1 MSKKNIYTQN
11 TTYHEESLKMRKLI
25 GFILCT
31 SMIVSGCSFIPK
43 NQTKDI
49 PKTVSVKDYD
59 GQYIGEHKKRNEV
72 FLKKHKD
79 EAIKKY
85 KDYVKDTFGYDCKIN
100 LVEAYTNKSGFS
112 EKSKVDGLL
121 VVGTVNYD
129 VPFQFR
135 LIFVESRNGVA
146 ITTFTPGHIN
156 ETSAAVSAMM
166 YKRYEHEIEQ
176 ARLKFKSEVDKN
188 GYYAMNEKLQKKQ
201 EFNGVTK
208 QYLNFNTDSID
219 DLDKFKKEFK
229 PVMHLKGDAFNQQL
243 QSLINKY
250 PKIQKNTKSEFIVYY
265 DKEKNR
271 ETVKNYAWNLQKS
284 INDVM
289 QSYPSTKFVQFYKD
303 DISPSMVDGNGRL
316 KSDTNVISIEGGKY
330 NENK

>member
-1 MSKKNIYTQN
+1 
-11 TTYHEESLKMRKLI
+11 MRKVT
-25 GFILCT
+25 GFILFT
-31 SMIVSGCSFIPK
+31 SLILGGCSFISK
-43 NQTKDI
+43 NQAKDI

-59 GQYIGEHKKRNEV
+59 GKYIGEHKKRNEV

-100 LVEAYTNKSGFS
+100 LVDAYTNKSGFS
-112 EKSKVDGLL
+112 EKSKVDGIS

-129 VPFQFR
+129 VPFQ
-135 LIFVESRNGVA
+135 LQLLFVESDNGVT

-176 ARLKFKSEVDKN
+176 ARLNLKN
-188 GYYAMNEKLQKKQ
+188 EIEKDGYYAMSEKLQLKQ
-201 EFNGVTK
+201 EFNGVTR
-208 QYLNFNTDSID
+208 QYLNFRTDSID

-229 PVMHLKGDAFNQQL
+229 PIMHLKGDAFNQQL
-243 QSLINKY
+243 QFLINKY
-250 PKIQKNTKSEFIVYY
+250 PQIQKNMKSEFIAYY
-265 DKEKNR
+265 DNEKNR

-303 DISPSMVDGNGRL
+303 DVSPSMVDGNGRL
-316 KSDTNVISIEGGKY
+316 KSDSNVISIEGGKY

>member
-1 MSKKNIYTQN
+1 
-11 TTYHEESLKMRKLI
+11 MRKI
-25 GFILCT
+25 MRILLCA
-31 SMIVSGCSFIPK
+31 SIIVSGCSFIPK
-43 NQTKDI
+43 NQTKSI

-59 GQYIGEHKKRNEV
+59 GKYIGEHKKRNEV

-100 LVEAYTNKSGFS
+100 LVDAYTNKSGFS
-112 EKSKVDGLL
+112 EKSKVDGIS

-129 VPFQFR
+129 IPFQ
-135 LIFVESRNGVA
+135 LQLLFVESGNG
-146 ITTFTPGHIN
+146 ITISTFTPGHIN

-176 ARLKFKSEVDKN
+176 ARLKLKSEIEKDS
-188 GYYAMNEKLQKKQ
+188 YYAMSEKLQVKQ
-201 EFNGVTK
+201 EFNGVTR
-208 QYLNFNTDSID
+208 QYLNFRTDSID

-250 PKIQKNTKSEFIVYY
+250 PQIQKNMKSEFIAYY

-284 INDVM
+284 INDIM

-303 DISPSMVDGNGRL
+303 DVSPSMVDGNGRL

-330 NENK
+330 DENK

>member
-1 MSKKNIYTQN
+1 
-11 TTYHEESLKMRKLI
+11 MRIL
-25 GFILCT
+25 LCT
-31 SMIVSGCSFIPK
+31 SIIVSGCSFIPK

-112 EKSKVDGLL
+112 EKSKVDGLV

-176 ARLKFKSEVDKN
+176 ARLKFKSEVEKN

-250 PKIQKNTKSEFIVYY
+250 PQIQKNMKSEFIVYY

-284 INDVM
+284 INDIM

>member
-1 MSKKNIYTQN
+1 
-11 TTYHEESLKMRKLI
+11 MRIL
-25 GFILCT
+25 LCT
-31 SMIVSGCSFIPK
+31 SIIVSSCSFIPK

-112 EKSKVDGLL
+112 EKSKVDGLV

-176 ARLKFKSEVDKN
+176 ARLKFKSEVEKN

-250 PKIQKNTKSEFIVYY
+250 PQIQKNMKSEFIVYY

>member
-1 MSKKNIYTQN
+1 
-11 TTYHEESLKMRKLI
+11 MRKI
-25 GFILCT
+25 MRILLCA
-31 SMIVSGCSFIPK
+31 SIIVSGCSFIPK
-43 NQTKDI
+43 NQTKSI

-59 GQYIGEHKKRNEV
+59 GKYIGEHKKRNEV

-100 LVEAYTNKSGFS
+100 LVDAYTNKSGFS
-112 EKSKVDGLL
+112 EKSKVDGIS

-129 VPFQFR
+129 VPFQ
-135 LIFVESRNGVA
+135 LQLLFVESGNG
-146 ITTFTPGHIN
+146 ITISTFTPGHIN
-156 ETSAAVSAMM
+156 EASAAVSAMM

-176 ARLKFKSEVDKN
+176 ARLKLKSEIEKDS
-188 GYYAMNEKLQKKQ
+188 YYAMSEKLQVKQ
-201 EFNGVTK
+201 EFNGVTR
-208 QYLNFNTDSID
+208 QYLNFRTDSID

-250 PKIQKNTKSEFIVYY
+250 PQIQKNMKSEFIAYY

-284 INDVM
+284 INDIM

-303 DISPSMVDGNGRL
+303 DVSPSMVDGNGRL

-330 NENK
+330 DENK

>member
-1 MSKKNIYTQN
+1 
-11 TTYHEESLKMRKLI
+11 MRKVT

-31 SMIVSGCSFIPK
+31 SLILGGCSFISK
-43 NQTKDI
+43 NQAKDI

-59 GQYIGEHKKRNEV
+59 GKYIGEHKKRNEV

-100 LVEAYTNKSGFS
+100 LVDAYTNKSGFS
-112 EKSKVDGLL
+112 EKSKVDGIS

-129 VPFQFR
+129 VPFQ
-135 LIFVESRNGVA
+135 LQLLFVESDNGVT

-176 ARLKFKSEVDKN
+176 ARLNLKN
-188 GYYAMNEKLQKKQ
+188 EIEKDGYYAMSEKLQLKQ
-201 EFNGVTK
+201 EFNGVTR
-208 QYLNFNTDSID
+208 QYLNFRTDSID

-229 PVMHLKGDAFNQQL
+229 PIMHLKGDAFNQQL
-243 QSLINKY
+243 QFLINKY
-250 PKIQKNTKSEFIVYY
+250 PQIQKNMKSEFIAYY
-265 DKEKNR
+265 DNEKNR

-303 DISPSMVDGNGRL
+303 DVSPSMVDGNGRL
-316 KSDTNVISIEGGKY
+316 KSDSNVISIEGGKY

>member
-1 MSKKNIYTQN
+1 
-11 TTYHEESLKMRKLI
+11 MRKI
-25 GFILCT
+25 MRILLCA
-31 SMIVSGCSFIPK
+31 SIIVSGCSFIPK
-43 NQTKDI
+43 NQTKSI

-59 GQYIGEHKKRNEV
+59 GKYIGEHKKRNEV

-100 LVEAYTNKSGFS
+100 LVDAYTNKSGFS
-112 EKSKVDGLL
+112 EKSKVDGIS

-129 VPFQFR
+129 VPFQ
-135 LIFVESRNGVA
+135 LQLLFVESGNG
-146 ITTFTPGHIN
+146 ITISTFTPGHIN

-176 ARLKFKSEVDKN
+176 ARLKLKSEIEKDS
-188 GYYAMNEKLQKKQ
+188 YYAMSEKLQVKQ
-201 EFNGVTK
+201 EFNGVTR
-208 QYLNFNTDSID
+208 QYLNFRTDSID

-250 PKIQKNTKSEFIVYY
+250 PQIQKNMKSEFIAYY

-284 INDVM
+284 INDIM

-303 DISPSMVDGNGRL
+303 DVSPSMVDGNGRL

-330 NENK
+330 DENR

>member
-1 MSKKNIYTQN
+1 
-11 TTYHEESLKMRKLI
+11 MR
-25 GFILCT
+25 ILLCA
-31 SMIVSGCSFIPK
+31 SIIVSGCSFIPK
-43 NQTKDI
+43 NQTKSI

-59 GQYIGEHKKRNEV
+59 GKYIGEHKKRNEV

-100 LVEAYTNKSGFS
+100 LVDAYTNKSGFS
-112 EKSKVDGLL
+112 EKSKVDGIS

-129 VPFQFR
+129 VPFQ
-135 LIFVESRNGVA
+135 LQLLFVESGNG
-146 ITTFTPGHIN
+146 ITISTFTPGHIN

-176 ARLKFKSEVDKN
+176 ARLKLKSEIEKDS
-188 GYYAMNEKLQKKQ
+188 YYAMSEKLQVKQ
-201 EFNGVTK
+201 EFNGVTR
-208 QYLNFNTDSID
+208 QYLNFRTDSID

-250 PKIQKNTKSEFIVYY
+250 PQIQKNMKSEFIAYY

-284 INDVM
+284 INDIM
-289 QSYPSTKFVQFYKD
+289 QSYPSTKFIQFYKD
-303 DISPSMVDGNGRL
+303 DVSPSMVDGNGRL

-330 NENK
+330 DENK

>member
-1 MSKKNIYTQN
+1 
-11 TTYHEESLKMRKLI
+11 MRIL
-25 GFILCT
+25 LCT
-31 SMIVSGCSFIPK
+31 SIIVSGCSFIPK

-112 EKSKVDGLL
+112 EKSKVDGLV

-176 ARLKFKSEVDKN
+176 ARLKFKSEVEKN

-250 PKIQKNTKSEFIVYY
+250 PQIQKNMKSEFIVYY

-303 DISPSMVDGNGRL
+303 DISPSMVA
-316 KSDTNVISIEGGKY
+316 V
-330 NENK
+330 

>member
-1 MSKKNIYTQN
+1 
-11 TTYHEESLKMRKLI
+11 MR
-25 GFILCT
+25 ILLCA
-31 SMIVSGCSFIPK
+31 SIIVSGCSFIPK
-43 NQTKDI
+43 NQTKSI

-59 GQYIGEHKKRNEV
+59 GKYIGEHKKRNEV

-100 LVEAYTNKSGFS
+100 LVDAYTNKSGFS
-112 EKSKVDGLL
+112 EKSKVDGIS

-129 VPFQFR
+129 VPFQ
-135 LIFVESRNGVA
+135 LQLLFVESGNG
-146 ITTFTPGHIN
+146 ITISTFTPGHIN

-176 ARLKFKSEVDKN
+176 ARLKLKSEIEKDS
-188 GYYAMNEKLQKKQ
+188 YYAMSEKLQVKQ
-201 EFNGVTK
+201 EFNGVTR
-208 QYLNFNTDSID
+208 QYLNFRTDSID

-250 PKIQKNTKSEFIVYY
+250 PQIQKNMKSEFIAYY

-284 INDVM
+284 INDII

-303 DISPSMVDGNGRL
+303 DVSPSMVDGNGRL

-330 NENK
+330 DENK

>member
-1 MSKKNIYTQN
+1 
-11 TTYHEESLKMRKLI
+11 MRIL
-25 GFILCT
+25 LCT
-31 SMIVSGCSFIPK
+31 SIIVSGCSFIPK

-100 LVEAYTNKSGFS
+100 LVDAYTNKSGFS
-112 EKSKVDGLL
+112 EKSKVDGIS
-121 VVGTVNYD
+121 VVGTVNYE
-129 VPFQFR
+129 VPFQ
-135 LIFVESRNGVA
+135 LQLLFVESENGVA
-146 ITTFTPGHIN
+146 ITTFTPGHVN

-176 ARLKFKSEVDKN
+176 ARLKLKSEIEKD
-188 GYYAMNEKLQKKQ
+188 GYFAMSQKLQVKQ

-208 QYLNFNTDSID
+208 QYLNFSTDSID
-219 DLDKFKKEFK
+219 DLEKFKKEFK
-229 PVMHLKGDAFNQQL
+229 PVMHLKGEAFNQQL
-243 QSLINKY
+243 QNLINKY
-250 PKIQKNTKSEFIVYY
+250 PEIQKNMKSEFIAYY

-271 ETVKNYAWNLQKS
+271 ETVKDYAWNLQKS
-284 INDVM
+284 INNVM

-303 DISPSMVDGNGRL
+303 DVSPSMIDGNGRL
-316 KSDTNVISIEGGKY
+316 KSDANVISIEGGKY

>member
-1 MSKKNIYTQN
+1 
-11 TTYHEESLKMRKLI
+11 MRKIMRIL
-25 GFILCT
+25 LCT
-31 SMIVSGCSFIPK
+31 SIIVSGCSFIPK

-176 ARLKFKSEVDKN
+176 ARLKLKSEIEKDS
-188 GYYAMNEKLQKKQ
+188 YYAMSEKLQVKQ
-201 EFNGVTK
+201 EFNGVTR
-208 QYLNFNTDSID
+208 QYLNFRTDSID

-250 PKIQKNTKSEFIVYY
+250 PQIQKNMKSEFIAYY

-271 ETVKNYAWNLQKS
+271 ETVKNYAWNHQKS

>member
-1 MSKKNIYTQN
+1 
-11 TTYHEESLKMRKLI
+11 
-25 GFILCT
+25 
-31 SMIVSGCSFIPK
+31 K
-43 NQTKDI
+43 NQAKDI

-59 GQYIGEHKKRNEV
+59 GKYIGEHKKRNEV

-100 LVEAYTNKSGFS
+100 LVDAYTNKSGFS
-112 EKSKVDGLL
+112 EKSKVDGIS

-129 VPFQFR
+129 VPFQ
-135 LIFVESRNGVA
+135 LQLLFVESDNGVT

-176 ARLKFKSEVDKN
+176 ARLNLKN
-188 GYYAMNEKLQKKQ
+188 EIEKDGYYAMSEKLQLKQ
-201 EFNGVTK
+201 EFNGVTR
-208 QYLNFNTDSID
+208 QYLNFRTDSID

-229 PVMHLKGDAFNQQL
+229 PIMHLKGDAFNQQL
-243 QSLINKY
+243 QFLINKY
-250 PKIQKNTKSEFIVYY
+250 PQIQKNMKSEFIAYY
-265 DKEKNR
+265 DNEKNR

-303 DISPSMVDGNGRL
+303 DVSPSMVDGNGRL
-316 KSDTNVISIEGGKY
+316 KSDSNVISIEGGKY

>member
-1 MSKKNIYTQN
+1 
-11 TTYHEESLKMRKLI
+11 MRKVA
-25 GFILCT
+25 GFVLCT
-31 SMIVSGCSFIPK
+31 SLILGGCSFMHK
-43 NQTKDI
+43 DHTKDI
-49 PKTVSVKDYD
+49 PKAVSVKDYD
-59 GQYIGEHKKRNEV
+59 GKYIGEHKKRNEV

-100 LVEAYTNKSGFS
+100 LVKSYTNASGFS
-112 EKSKVDGLL
+112 EKSKTDGLV

-129 VPFQFR
+129 VPFQ
-135 LIFVESRNGVA
+135 LQLLFVESGNG
-146 ITTFTPGHIN
+146 ITISTFTPGHIN

-176 ARLKFKSEVDKN
+176 ARLKLKSEIEKDS
-188 GYYAMNEKLQKKQ
+188 YYAMSEKLQVKQ
-201 EFNGVTK
+201 EFNGVTR
-208 QYLNFNTDSID
+208 QYLNFRTDSID

-250 PKIQKNTKSEFIVYY
+250 PQIQKNMKSEFIAYY

-284 INDVM
+284 INDVT

>member
-1 MSKKNIYTQN
+1 
-11 TTYHEESLKMRKLI
+11 MR
-25 GFILCT
+25 ILLCA
-31 SMIVSGCSFIPK
+31 SIIVSGCSFIPK
-43 NQTKDI
+43 NQTKSI

-59 GQYIGEHKKRNEV
+59 GKYIGEHKKRNEV

-100 LVEAYTNKSGFS
+100 LVDAYTNKSGFS
-112 EKSKVDGLL
+112 EKSKVDGIS

-129 VPFQFR
+129 VPFQ
-135 LIFVESRNGVA
+135 LQLLFVESGNG
-146 ITTFTPGHIN
+146 ITISTFTPGHIN

-176 ARLKFKSEVDKN
+176 ARLKLKSEIEKDS
-188 GYYAMNEKLQKKQ
+188 YYAMSEKLQVKQ
-201 EFNGVTK
+201 EFNGVTR
-208 QYLNFNTDSID
+208 QYLNFRTDSID

-229 PVMHLKGDAFNQQL
+229 PVMHLKGYAFNQQL

-250 PKIQKNTKSEFIVYY
+250 PQIQKNMKSEFIAYY

-284 INDVM
+284 INDIM

-303 DISPSMVDGNGRL
+303 DVSPSMVDGNGRL

-330 NENK
+330 DENK

>member
-1 MSKKNIYTQN
+1 
-11 TTYHEESLKMRKLI
+11 MRKVA
-25 GFILCT
+25 GFVLCT
-31 SMIVSGCSFIPK
+31 SLILGGCSFMHK
-43 NQTKDI
+43 DHTKDI
-49 PKTVSVKDYD
+49 PKAVSVKDYD
-59 GQYIGEHKKRNEV
+59 GKYIGEHKKRNEV

-100 LVEAYTNKSGFS
+100 LVKSYTNASGFS
-112 EKSKVDGLL
+112 EKSKTDGLV

-129 VPFQFR
+129 VPFQ
-135 LIFVESRNGVA
+135 LQLLFVESGNG
-146 ITTFTPGHIN
+146 ITISTFTPGHIN

-176 ARLKFKSEVDKN
+176 ARLKLKSEIEKDS
-188 GYYAMNEKLQKKQ
+188 YYAMSEKLQVKQ
-201 EFNGVTK
+201 EFNGVTR
-208 QYLNFNTDSID
+208 QYLNFRTDSID

-250 PKIQKNTKSEFIVYY
+250 PQIQKNMKSEFIAYY

>member
-1 MSKKNIYTQN
+1 
-11 TTYHEESLKMRKLI
+11 MRKIMRIL
-25 GFILCT
+25 LCT
-31 SMIVSGCSFIPK
+31 SIIVSGCSFIPK
-43 NQTKDI
+43 NQTKSI

-72 FLKKHKD
+72 FLKKHKG

-112 EKSKVDGLL
+112 EKSKVDGIS

-129 VPFQFR
+129 VPFQ
-135 LIFVESRNGVA
+135 LQLLFVESGNG
-146 ITTFTPGHIN
+146 IIISTFTPGHIN

-176 ARLKFKSEVDKN
+176 ARLKLKSEIEKDS
-188 GYYAMNEKLQKKQ
+188 YYAMSEKLQVKQ
-201 EFNGVTK
+201 EFNGVTR
-208 QYLNFNTDSID
+208 QYLNFRTDSID
-219 DLDKFKKEFK
+219 DLDKFKREFK

-250 PKIQKNTKSEFIVYY
+250 PQIQKNMKSEFIAYY

-284 INDVM
+284 INDIM

-303 DISPSMVDGNGRL
+303 DVSPSMVDGNGRL

-330 NENK
+330 DENK

>member
-1 MSKKNIYTQN
+1 
-11 TTYHEESLKMRKLI
+11 MRKI
-25 GFILCT
+25 MRILLCA
-31 SMIVSGCSFIPK
+31 SIIVSGCSFIPK
-43 NQTKDI
+43 NQTKSI
-49 PKTVSVKDYD
+49 PKTVRVKDYD
-59 GQYIGEHKKRNEV
+59 GKYIGEHKKRNEV

-100 LVEAYTNKSGFS
+100 LVDAYTNKSGFS
-112 EKSKVDGLL
+112 EKSKVDGIS

-129 VPFQFR
+129 VPFQ
-135 LIFVESRNGVA
+135 LQLLFVESGNG
-146 ITTFTPGHIN
+146 ITISTFTPGHIN

-176 ARLKFKSEVDKN
+176 ARLKLKSEIEKDS
-188 GYYAMNEKLQKKQ
+188 YYAMSEKLQVKQ
-201 EFNGVTK
+201 EFNGVTR
-208 QYLNFNTDSID
+208 QYLNFRTDSID

-250 PKIQKNTKSEFIVYY
+250 PQIQKNMKSEFIAYY

-284 INDVM
+284 INDIM

-303 DISPSMVDGNGRL
+303 DVSPSMVDGNGRL

-330 NENK
+330 DENK

>member
-1 MSKKNIYTQN
+1 MMVNILVN
-11 TTYHEESLKMRKLI
+11 I
-25 GFILCT
+25 
-31 SMIVSGCSFIPK
+31 
-43 NQTKDI
+43 
-49 PKTVSVKDYD
+49 
-59 GQYIGEHKKRNEV
+59 KKRNEV

-112 EKSKVDGLL
+112 EKSKVDGLV

-176 ARLKFKSEVDKN
+176 ARLKLKSEIEKDS
-188 GYYAMNEKLQKKQ
+188 YYAMSEKLQVKQ
-201 EFNGVTK
+201 EFNGVTR
-208 QYLNFNTDSID
+208 QYLNFRTDSID

-250 PKIQKNTKSEFIVYY
+250 PQIQKNMKSEFIAYY

>member
-1 MSKKNIYTQN
+1 
-11 TTYHEESLKMRKLI
+11 MRIL
-25 GFILCT
+25 LCT
-31 SMIVSGCSFIPK
+31 SIIVSGCSFIPK
-43 NQTKDI
+43 NQTKSI

-72 FLKKHKD
+72 FLKKHKG

-112 EKSKVDGLL
+112 EKSKVDGIS

-129 VPFQFR
+129 VPFQ
-135 LIFVESRNGVA
+135 LQLLFVESGNG
-146 ITTFTPGHIN
+146 IIISTFTPGHIN

-176 ARLKFKSEVDKN
+176 ARLKLKSEIEKDS
-188 GYYAMNEKLQKKQ
+188 YYAMSEKLQVKQ
-201 EFNGVTK
+201 EFNGVTR
-208 QYLNFNTDSID
+208 QYLNFRTDSID

-250 PKIQKNTKSEFIVYY
+250 PQIQKNMKSEFIAYY

-284 INDVM
+284 INDIM

-303 DISPSMVDGNGRL
+303 DVSPSMVDGNGRL

-330 NENK
+330 DENK

>member
-1 MSKKNIYTQN
+1 
-11 TTYHEESLKMRKLI
+11 MRKIMRIL
-25 GFILCT
+25 LCT
-31 SMIVSGCSFIPK
+31 SIIVSGCSFIPK

-112 EKSKVDGLL
+112 EKSKVDGLV

-176 ARLKFKSEVDKN
+176 ARLKFNSEVEKN

-250 PKIQKNTKSEFIVYY
+250 PQIQKNMKSEFIVYY

>member
-1 MSKKNIYTQN
+1 
-11 TTYHEESLKMRKLI
+11 MR
-25 GFILCT
+25 ILLCA
-31 SMIVSGCSFIPK
+31 SIIVSGCSFIPK
-43 NQTKDI
+43 NQTKSI

-59 GQYIGEHKKRNEV
+59 GKYIGEHKKRNEV

-100 LVEAYTNKSGFS
+100 LVDAYTNKSEFS
-112 EKSKVDGLL
+112 EKSKVDGIS

-129 VPFQFR
+129 VPFQ
-135 LIFVESRNGVA
+135 LQLLFVESGNG
-146 ITTFTPGHIN
+146 ITISTFTPGHIN

-176 ARLKFKSEVDKN
+176 ARLKLKSEIEKDS
-188 GYYAMNEKLQKKQ
+188 YYAMSEKLQVKQ
-201 EFNGVTK
+201 EFNGVTR
-208 QYLNFNTDSID
+208 QYLNFRTDSID

-250 PKIQKNTKSEFIVYY
+250 PQIQKNMKSEFIAYY

-284 INDVM
+284 INDIM

-303 DISPSMVDGNGRL
+303 DVSPSMVDGNGRL

-330 NENK
+330 DENK

>member
-1 MSKKNIYTQN
+1 
-11 TTYHEESLKMRKLI
+11 MRKLMQI
-25 GFILCT
+25 MLCASIIL
-31 SMIVSGCSFIPK
+31 SGCSFMHKDQTKSIPK
-43 NQTKDI
+43 A
-49 PKTVSVKDYD
+49 VSVKDYD
-59 GQYIGEHKKRNEV
+59 GKYIGEHKKRNEV

-100 LVEAYTNKSGFS
+100 FVEAYTNKSGFS
-112 EKSKVDGLL
+112 EKSKVDGIS

-129 VPFQFR
+129 VPFQ
-135 LIFVESRNGVA
+135 LQLLFVESDNGVA

-176 ARLKFKSEVDKN
+176 ARLKFKSEVEKN

-208 QYLNFNTDSID
+208 QFLNFNTDSID

-229 PVMHLKGDAFNQQL
+229 PIMHLKGEAFNQQL
-243 QSLINKY
+243 QNLINKY
-250 PKIQKNTKSEFIVYY
+250 PEIKKSMNSDFIAYY
-265 DKEKNR
+265 NKGENR
-271 ETVKNYAWNLQKS
+271 ETVANYVWNLQKTTNDTMKLYPGNKS
-284 INDVM
+284 II
-289 QSYPSTKFVQFYKD
+289 FYKD
-303 DISPSMVDGNGRL
+303 KVSASQLDDHKRL
-316 KSDTNVISIEGGKY
+316 QSDSQEISISGGK
-330 NENK
+330 

>member
-1 MSKKNIYTQN
+1 
-11 TTYHEESLKMRKLI
+11 MRIL
-25 GFILCT
+25 LCT
-31 SMIVSGCSFIPK
+31 SIIVSGCSFIPK
-43 NQTKDI
+43 NQTKSI

-72 FLKKHKD
+72 FLKKHKG

-112 EKSKVDGLL
+112 EKSKVDGIS

-129 VPFQFR
+129 VPFQ
-135 LIFVESRNGVA
+135 LQLLFVESGNG
-146 ITTFTPGHIN
+146 IIISTFTPGHIN

-176 ARLKFKSEVDKN
+176 ARLKLKSEIEKDS
-188 GYYAMNEKLQKKQ
+188 YYAMSEKLQVKQ
-201 EFNGVTK
+201 EFNGVTR
-208 QYLNFNTDSID
+208 QYLNFRTDSID

-250 PKIQKNTKSEFIVYY
+250 PQIQKNMKSEFIVYY

-284 INDVM
+284 INDIM

-303 DISPSMVDGNGRL
+303 DVSPSMVDGNGRL

-330 NENK
+330 DENK

>member
-1 MSKKNIYTQN
+1 
-11 TTYHEESLKMRKLI
+11 MRKI
-25 GFILCT
+25 MRILLCA
-31 SMIVSGCSFIPK
+31 SIIVSGCSFIPK
-43 NQTKDI
+43 NQTKSI

-59 GQYIGEHKKRNEV
+59 GKYIGEHKKRNEV

-100 LVEAYTNKSGFS
+100 LVDAYTNKSGFS
-112 EKSKVDGLL
+112 EKSKVDGIS

-129 VPFQFR
+129 VPFQ
-135 LIFVESRNGVA
+135 LQLLFVESGNG
-146 ITTFTPGHIN
+146 ITISTFTPGHIN

-176 ARLKFKSEVDKN
+176 ARLKLKSEIEKDS
-188 GYYAMNEKLQKKQ
+188 YYAMSEKLQVKQ
-201 EFNGVTK
+201 EFNGVTR
-208 QYLNFNTDSID
+208 QYLNFRTDSID

-250 PKIQKNTKSEFIVYY
+250 PQIQKNMKSEFIAYY

-284 INDVM
+284 IHDIM

-303 DISPSMVDGNGRL
+303 DVSPSMVDGNGRL

-330 NENK
+330 DENK

>member
-1 MSKKNIYTQN
+1 
-11 TTYHEESLKMRKLI
+11 MR
-25 GFILCT
+25 ILLCA
-31 SMIVSGCSFIPK
+31 SIIVSGCSFIPK
-43 NQTKDI
+43 NQTKSI

-59 GQYIGEHKKRNEV
+59 GKYIGEHKKRNEV

-100 LVEAYTNKSGFS
+100 LVDAYTNKSGFS
-112 EKSKVDGLL
+112 EKSKVDGIS

-129 VPFQFR
+129 IPFQ
-135 LIFVESRNGVA
+135 LQLLFVESGNG
-146 ITTFTPGHIN
+146 ITISTFTPGHIN

-176 ARLKFKSEVDKN
+176 ARLKLKSEIEKDS
-188 GYYAMNEKLQKKQ
+188 YYAMSEKLQVKQ
-201 EFNGVTK
+201 EFNGVTR
-208 QYLNFNTDSID
+208 QYLNFRTDSID

-250 PKIQKNTKSEFIVYY
+250 PQIQKNMKSEFIAYY

-284 INDVM
+284 INDIM

-303 DISPSMVDGNGRL
+303 DVSPSMVDGNGRL

-330 NENK
+330 DENK

>member
-1 MSKKNIYTQN
+1 
-11 TTYHEESLKMRKLI
+11 MR
-25 GFILCT
+25 ILLCA
-31 SMIVSGCSFIPK
+31 SIIVSGCSFIPK
-43 NQTKDI
+43 NQTKSI

-59 GQYIGEHKKRNEV
+59 GKYIGEHKKRNEV

-79 EAIKKY
+79 EAIKKC

-100 LVEAYTNKSGFS
+100 LVDAYTNKSGFS
-112 EKSKVDGLL
+112 EKSKVDGIS

-129 VPFQFR
+129 VPFQ
-135 LIFVESRNGVA
+135 LQLLFVESGNG
-146 ITTFTPGHIN
+146 ITISTFTPGHIN

-176 ARLKFKSEVDKN
+176 ARLKLKSEIEKDS
-188 GYYAMNEKLQKKQ
+188 YYAMSEKLQVKQ
-201 EFNGVTK
+201 EFNGVTR
-208 QYLNFNTDSID
+208 QYLNFRTDSID

-250 PKIQKNTKSEFIVYY
+250 PQIQKNMKSEFIAYY

-284 INDVM
+284 INDIM

-303 DISPSMVDGNGRL
+303 DVSPSMVDGNGRL

-330 NENK
+330 DENK

>member
-1 MSKKNIYTQN
+1 
-11 TTYHEESLKMRKLI
+11 
-25 GFILCT
+25 
-31 SMIVSGCSFIPK
+31 
-43 NQTKDI
+43 
-49 PKTVSVKDYD
+49 
-59 GQYIGEHKKRNEV
+59 
-72 FLKKHKD
+72 
-79 EAIKKY
+79 
-85 KDYVKDTFGYDCKIN
+85 YDCKIN

-112 EKSKVDGLL
+112 KKSKTDGLV

-129 VPFQFR
+129 VPFQ
-135 LIFVESRNGVA
+135 LQLLFVESDNGVT

-166 YKRYEHEIEQ
+166 YKRYEHEIEK
-176 ARLKFKSEVDKN
+176 ARLKLKSEIEKD
-188 GYYAMNEKLQKKQ
+188 GYYAMSEKLQLKQ
-201 EFNGVTK
+201 EFNGVTR
-208 QYLNFNTDSID
+208 QYLNFRTDSID

-250 PKIQKNTKSEFIVYY
+250 PQIQKNMKSEFIAYY
-265 DKEKNR
+265 DNEKNR

-303 DISPSMVDGNGRL
+303 DVSPSMVDGNGRL
-316 KSDTNVISIEGGKY
+316 KSDANVISIEGGKY

>member
-1 MSKKNIYTQN
+1 
-11 TTYHEESLKMRKLI
+11 MRKI
-25 GFILCT
+25 MRILLCA
-31 SMIVSGCSFIPK
+31 SIIVSGCSFIPK
-43 NQTKDI
+43 NQTKSI

-59 GQYIGEHKKRNEV
+59 GKYIGEHKKRNEV

-100 LVEAYTNKSGFS
+100 LVDAYTNKSGFS
-112 EKSKVDGLL
+112 EKSKVDGIS

-129 VPFQFR
+129 VPFQ
-135 LIFVESRNGVA
+135 LQLLFVESGNG
-146 ITTFTPGHIN
+146 ITISTFTPGHIN

-176 ARLKFKSEVDKN
+176 ARLKLKSGIEKDS
-188 GYYAMNEKLQKKQ
+188 YYAMSEKLQVKQ
-201 EFNGVTK
+201 EFNGVTR
-208 QYLNFNTDSID
+208 QYLNFRTDSID

-250 PKIQKNTKSEFIVYY
+250 PQIQKNMKSEFIAYY

-284 INDVM
+284 INDIM

-303 DISPSMVDGNGRL
+303 DVSPSMVDGNGRL

-330 NENK
+330 DENK

>member
-1 MSKKNIYTQN
+1 
-11 TTYHEESLKMRKLI
+11 MRKIIRIL
-25 GFILCT
+25 LCT
-31 SMIVSGCSFIPK
+31 SIIVSGCSFIPK
-43 NQTKDI
+43 NQTKSI

-72 FLKKHKD
+72 FLKKHKG

-112 EKSKVDGLL
+112 EKSKVDGIS

-129 VPFQFR
+129 VPFQ
-135 LIFVESRNGVA
+135 LQLLFVESGNG
-146 ITTFTPGHIN
+146 IIISTFTPGHIN

-176 ARLKFKSEVDKN
+176 ARLKLKSEIEKDS
-188 GYYAMNEKLQKKQ
+188 YYAMSEKLQVKQ
-201 EFNGVTK
+201 EFNGVTR
-208 QYLNFNTDSID
+208 QYLNFRTDSID

-250 PKIQKNTKSEFIVYY
+250 PQIQKNMKSEFIAYY

-284 INDVM
+284 INDIM

-303 DISPSMVDGNGRL
+303 DVSPSMVDGNGRL

-330 NENK
+330 DENK

>member
-1 MSKKNIYTQN
+1 D
-11 TTYHEESLKMRKLI
+11 H
-25 GFILCT
+25 
-31 SMIVSGCSFIPK
+31 
-43 NQTKDI
+43 TKDI
-49 PKTVSVKDYD
+49 PKAVSVKDYD
-59 GQYIGEHKKRNEV
+59 GKYIGEHKKRNEV

-100 LVEAYTNKSGFS
+100 LVKSYTNASGFS
-112 EKSKVDGLL
+112 EKSKTDGLV

-129 VPFQFR
+129 VPFQ
-135 LIFVESRNGVA
+135 LQLLFVESGNG
-146 ITTFTPGHIN
+146 ITISTFTPGHIN

-176 ARLKFKSEVDKN
+176 ARLKLKSEIEKDS
-188 GYYAMNEKLQKKQ
+188 YYAMSEKLQVKQ
-201 EFNGVTK
+201 EFNGVTR
-208 QYLNFNTDSID
+208 QYLNFRTDSID

-250 PKIQKNTKSEFIVYY
+250 PQIQKNMKSEFIAYY

>member
-1 MSKKNIYTQN
+1 
-11 TTYHEESLKMRKLI
+11 MRKI
-25 GFILCT
+25 MRILLCA
-31 SMIVSGCSFIPK
+31 SIIVSGCSFIPK
-43 NQTKDI
+43 NQTKSI

-59 GQYIGEHKKRNEV
+59 GKYIGEHKKRNEV

-100 LVEAYTNKSGFS
+100 LVDAYTNKSGFS
-112 EKSKVDGLL
+112 EKSKVDDIS

-129 VPFQFR
+129 VPFQ
-135 LIFVESRNGVA
+135 LQLLFVESGNG
-146 ITTFTPGHIN
+146 ITISTFTPGHIN

-176 ARLKFKSEVDKN
+176 ARLKLKSEIEKDS
-188 GYYAMNEKLQKKQ
+188 YYAMSEKLQVKQ
-201 EFNGVTK
+201 EFNGVTR
-208 QYLNFNTDSID
+208 QYLNFRTDSID

-250 PKIQKNTKSEFIVYY
+250 PQIQKNMKSEFIAYY

-284 INDVM
+284 INDIM

-303 DISPSMVDGNGRL
+303 DVSPSMVDGNGRL

-330 NENK
+330 DENK

>member
-1 MSKKNIYTQN
+1 
-11 TTYHEESLKMRKLI
+11 MRKIMRIL
-25 GFILCT
+25 LCT
-31 SMIVSGCSFIPK
+31 SIIVSGCSFIPK
-43 NQTKDI
+43 NQTKSI

-72 FLKKHKD
+72 FLKKHKG

-112 EKSKVDGLL
+112 EKSKVDGIS

-129 VPFQFR
+129 VPFQ
-135 LIFVESRNGVA
+135 LQLLFVESGNG
-146 ITTFTPGHIN
+146 IIISTFTPGHIN

-176 ARLKFKSEVDKN
+176 ARLKLKSEIEKDS
-188 GYYAMNEKLQKKQ
+188 YYAMSEKLQVKQ
-201 EFNGVTK
+201 EFNGVTR
-208 QYLNFNTDSID
+208 QYLNFRTDSID

-229 PVMHLKGDAFNQQL
+229 PVMHLKSDAFNQQL

-250 PKIQKNTKSEFIVYY
+250 PQIQKNMKSEFIAYY

-284 INDVM
+284 INDIM

-303 DISPSMVDGNGRL
+303 DVSPSMVDGNGRL

-330 NENK
+330 DENK

>member
-1 MSKKNIYTQN
+1 
-11 TTYHEESLKMRKLI
+11 MRKI
-25 GFILCT
+25 MRILFCT
-31 SMIVSGCSFIPK
+31 SIIVSGCSFIPK
-43 NQTKDI
+43 NQTKSI

-72 FLKKHKD
+72 FLKKHKG

-112 EKSKVDGLL
+112 EKSKVDGIS

-129 VPFQFR
+129 VPFQ
-135 LIFVESRNGVA
+135 LQLLFVESGNG
-146 ITTFTPGHIN
+146 IIISTFTPGHIN

-176 ARLKFKSEVDKN
+176 ARLKLKSEIEKDS
-188 GYYAMNEKLQKKQ
+188 YYAMSEKLQVKQ
-201 EFNGVTK
+201 EFNGVTR
-208 QYLNFNTDSID
+208 QYLNFRTDSID

-250 PKIQKNTKSEFIVYY
+250 PQIQKNMKSEFIAYY

-284 INDVM
+284 INDIM

-303 DISPSMVDGNGRL
+303 DVSPSMVDGNGRL

-330 NENK
+330 DENK

>member
-1 MSKKNIYTQN
+1 
-11 TTYHEESLKMRKLI
+11 MRKIMRIL
-25 GFILCT
+25 LCT
-31 SMIVSGCSFIPK
+31 SIIVSGCSFIPK
-43 NQTKDI
+43 NQTKSI

-72 FLKKHKD
+72 FLKKHKG

-112 EKSKVDGLL
+112 EKSKVDGIS

-129 VPFQFR
+129 VPFQ
-135 LIFVESRNGVA
+135 LQLLFVESGNG
-146 ITTFTPGHIN
+146 IIISTFTPGHIN

-176 ARLKFKSEVDKN
+176 ARLKLKSEIEKDS
-188 GYYAMNEKLQKKQ
+188 YYAMSEKLQVKQ
-201 EFNGVTK
+201 EFNGVTR
-208 QYLNFNTDSID
+208 QYLNFRTDSID

-250 PKIQKNTKSEFIVYY
+250 AQIQKNMKSEFIAYY

-284 INDVM
+284 INDIM

-303 DISPSMVDGNGRL
+303 DVSPSMVDGNGRL

-330 NENK
+330 DENK

>member
-1 MSKKNIYTQN
+1 
-11 TTYHEESLKMRKLI
+11 MRKI
-25 GFILCT
+25 MRILLC
-31 SMIVSGCSFIPK
+31 SSIIVSGCSFIPK
-43 NQTKDI
+43 NQTKSI

-59 GQYIGEHKKRNEV
+59 GKYIGEHKKRNEV

-100 LVEAYTNKSGFS
+100 LVDAYTNKSGFS
-112 EKSKVDGLL
+112 EKSKVDGIS

-129 VPFQFR
+129 VPFQ
-135 LIFVESRNGVA
+135 LQLLFVESGNG
-146 ITTFTPGHIN
+146 ITISTFTPGHIN

-176 ARLKFKSEVDKN
+176 ARLKLKSEIEKDS
-188 GYYAMNEKLQKKQ
+188 YYAMSEKLQVKQ
-201 EFNGVTK
+201 EFNGVTR
-208 QYLNFNTDSID
+208 QYLNFRTDSID

-250 PKIQKNTKSEFIVYY
+250 PQIQKNMKSEFIAYY

-284 INDVM
+284 INDIM

-303 DISPSMVDGNGRL
+303 DVSPSMVDGNGRL

-330 NENK
+330 DENK

>member
-1 MSKKNIYTQN
+1 
-11 TTYHEESLKMRKLI
+11 MRKI
-25 GFILCT
+25 MRILLCA
-31 SMIVSGCSFIPK
+31 SIIVSGCSFIPK
-43 NQTKDI
+43 NQTKSI

-59 GQYIGEHKKRNEV
+59 GKYIGEHKKRNEV

-100 LVEAYTNKSGFS
+100 LVDAYTNKSGFS
-112 EKSKVDGLL
+112 EKSKVDGISM
-121 VVGTVNYD
+121 VGTVNYD
-129 VPFQFR
+129 VPFQ
-135 LIFVESRNGVA
+135 LQLLFVESGNG
-146 ITTFTPGHIN
+146 ITISTFTPGHIN

-176 ARLKFKSEVDKN
+176 ARLKLKSEIEKDS
-188 GYYAMNEKLQKKQ
+188 YYAMSEKLQVKQ
-201 EFNGVTK
+201 EFNGVTR
-208 QYLNFNTDSID
+208 QYLNFRTDSID

-250 PKIQKNTKSEFIVYY
+250 PQIQKNMKSEFIAYY

-284 INDVM
+284 INDIM

-303 DISPSMVDGNGRL
+303 DVSPSMVDGNGRL

-330 NENK
+330 DENK